1 MASMLWRGAV
11 LLLVAAGLA
20 QYALVQRA
28 HEVATRLREHLVPQ
42 GELRYGRLWPQLWGT
57 GRVWD
62 LSFQPEGLL
71 RLSLQTPE
79 GFRLRV
85 DELEVR
91 ELRRDP
97 AGGIEFLS
105 GRLHGLRV
113 PVFGQYAEIV
123 ERSDRPPTGFDPGY
137 HELRLDADFSARYV
151 EEAGLALLR
160 IDARAAGLG
169 QLRLRAQLEGTPQ
182 VFERAQDRIRLRRL
196 DLEFDDDGLL
206 SRYQSV
212 AAARAQLSLPDWKRA
227 TIERLDRRAVAEN
240 WGWDAASRES
250 LRRTIDNPERGCVSL
265 RPPGEVFLS
274 RLRLYRA
281 ADWAPLLG
289 LRLRRQ
295 DCAAP

>member
-1 MASMLWRGAV
+1 MLWRGAA

-20 QYALVQRA
+20 QVALVQRA
-28 HEVATRLREHLVPQ
+28 HQVAGRLREQLVPQ
-42 GELRYGRLWPQLWGT
+42 GELRYGRLWPQLWGG

-91 ELRRDP
+91 ELRRDSG
-97 AGGIEFLS
+97 GGIEFIG
-105 GRLHGLRV
+105 GRLHGVRV
-113 PVFGQYAEIV
+113 PVAAQYAQIV
-123 ERSDRPPTGFDPGY
+123 ERSGPPPTGIDPGY
-137 HELRLDADFSARYV
+137 RELRLDADFSARYV
-151 EEAGLALLR
+151 GEADLALLR
-160 IDARAAGLG
+160 VDARAAGLG
-169 QLRLRAQLEGTPQ
+169 RLRLRAQLEGSPQ
-182 VFERAQDRIRLRRL
+182 IFQRAQDQIRLRRL
-196 DLEFDDDGLL
+196 DLEFEDEGML

-212 AAARAQLSLPDWKRA
+212 AAARAQLSLPEWKRT
-227 TIERLDRRAVAEN
+227 TIDHLERRAAAEN
-240 WGWDAASRES
+240 WGWDAQSRES
-250 LRRTIDNPERGCVSL
+250 LRRAIGNPERGCLSL